1 MTDDAFLLMQLPQ
14 MCYMAAK
21 VKKSGGVD
29 MKKIVFLAILSIIL
43 IPFVAISAPKDTLK
57 NVTDHILSVQDDSG
71 AWSRLKGEF
80 PAEAEPT
87 SWAIKVLAMN
97 GIAPDKVEKGVSFL
111 LKDQKPDGSWNNN
124 TANAAFVILGLKQ
137 TGKGDEAIKKAVE
150 YLREVQD
157 SAGGFKRIGKEGAPL
172 TIYTAVVLCALK
184 EAGYG
189 TKDPMVKKAVDW
201 LMSCQNADGGYGMP
215 KGTPS
220 LAPSTAWVIRAL
232 LDQGMAPSTAFIQDA
247 VTWLLKTQKP
257 TGGFS
262 AVPPAPEDPEITAY
276 AIMALSRL
284 KDTDTVNK
292 AAEYL
297 AKVQQTDGA
306 YISAAPMQ
314 FNKVPKK
321 NTQSTCFVGWAL
333 SELK

>member
-1 MTDDAFLLMQLPQ
+1 
-14 MCYMAAK
+14 
-21 VKKSGGVD
+21 
-29 MKKIVFLAILSIIL
+29 MKKISLFVILSLIL
-43 IPFVAISAPKDTLK
+43 IPFLAISAPRDTIK
-57 NVTDHILSVQDDSG
+57 NVTDHIISVQDDSG

-111 LKDQKPDGSWNNN
+111 LRDQKPDGSWNNN

-137 TGKGDEAIKKAVE
+137 TGKGEEAIKKAVE

-157 SAGGFKRIGKEGAPL
+157 DAGGFKRIGKEGAPL
-172 TIYTAVVLCALK
+172 TIYTAVALCALK

-189 TKDPMVKKAVDW
+189 TKDPMVRKAVDW

-220 LAPSTAWVIRAL
+220 LAPSTAWVVRAL
-232 LDQGMAPSTAFIQDA
+232 LAQGTAPSTPFIQDA
-247 VTWLLKTQKP
+247 VSWLLKTQKP

-276 AIMALSRL
+276 VIMALSRV
-284 KDTDTVNK
+284 KDQTVPINK

-297 AKVQQTDGA
+297 AKVQQADGA

>member
-1 MTDDAFLLMQLPQ
+1 
-14 MCYMAAK
+14 
-21 VKKSGGVD
+21 
-29 MKKIVFLAILSIIL
+29 MKKISFFTVLALIFIPAVVFAASQ
-43 IPFVAISAPKDTLK
+43 DTLR
-57 NVTDHILSVQDDSG
+57 NVTDYLLAVQDESG

-97 GIAPDKVEKGVSFL
+97 GMAPDKVEKGVSFL

-124 TANAAFVILGLKQ
+124 TANAAFAILGLKQ
-137 TGKGDEAIKKAVE
+137 TGKGEEAIKRAVE
-150 YLREVQD
+150 YLRDAQD
-157 SAGGFKRIGKEGAPL
+157 NDGGFKRIGKEGAPL

-189 TKDPMVKKAVDW
+189 TKDPLVRKAVDW
-201 LMSCQNADGGYGMP
+201 LTSCQNVDGGYGMP

-232 LDQGMAPSTAFIQDA
+232 LDQGISPSTPFIQNA
-247 VTWLLKTQKP
+247 VAWLLKTQKP

-276 AIMALSRL
+276 AIMALGRL
-284 KDTDTVNK
+284 KDKNDQVNK

-297 AKVQQTDGA
+297 ARVQQPDGA

-321 NTQSTCFVGWAL
+321 NAQSTCFVGWAL
-333 SELK
+333 SEIK